1 MSTHTQTNR
10 NAYEIRL
17 EILRMAHDDATGRY
31 YQKIDFYRRDA
42 DKFNKE
48 FDPAIVE
55 SLFPTS
61 DEILTKAEELY
72 AFVEGR

>member
-1 MSTHTQTNR
+1 MSQTK

-31 YQKIDFYRRDA
+31 YQKLDFLRRDA

-48 FDPAIVE
+48 MDPSLVE

-61 DEILTKAEELY
+61 DEIITKAEELY
-72 AFVEGR
+72 AFVEGTK